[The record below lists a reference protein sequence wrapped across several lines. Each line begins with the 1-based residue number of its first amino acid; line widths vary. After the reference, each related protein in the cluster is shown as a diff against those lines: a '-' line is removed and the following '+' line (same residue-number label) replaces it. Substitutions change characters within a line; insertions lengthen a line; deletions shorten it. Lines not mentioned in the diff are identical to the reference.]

1 MRLLTLTF
9 AVLGLL
15 TVATAQAQDKKVET
29 FKGGP
34 PADVLS
40 AEVAQALSEE
50 GVKISE
56 GSKTLAEFWFRK
68 EIPAKAGFTA
78 TASVLYP
85 FQPGELIGVV
95 RFNSSHEDF
104 RAQQFRKG
112 VYTLRYG
119 QQPVD
124 GNHVGTSDTL
134 DFLLL
139 LPAKKDTSPDKM
151 DAFKMGTLSTEV
163 SGTTHPAILSMLVAS
178 GKKKAPAVAH
188 DSNRDLGSLRVELP
202 VTSGDETKPL
212 PVEFVIEGHSPE

>member
-1 MRLLTLTF
+1 MRHLTLTF
-9 AVLGLL
+9 AVLGLV
-15 TVATAQAQDKKVET
+15 VATAQAQDNKAET
-29 FKGGP
+29 LKNAP
-34 PADVLS
+34 PADALS
-40 AEVAQALSEE
+40 AEIVQALGDE
-50 GVKISE
+50 GVKVTK

-68 EIPAKAGFTA
+68 EIPAKAGFNA

-95 RFNSSHEDF
+95 RFHSSHEDF

-139 LPAKKDTSPDKM
+139 LPAKKDTSPDRM
-151 DAFKMGTLSTEV
+151 DPFKMSTLATEV
-163 SGTTHPAILSMLVAS
+163 SGTTHPAILSMLVAA
-178 GKKKAPAVAH
+178 GEKKSPSVSH
-188 DSNRDLGSLRVELP
+188 DAGRDLSSLRVNLP
-202 VTSGDETKPL
+202 VNSGDGPKPL
-212 PVEFVIEGHSPE
+212 AVEFVIEGHSPE